1 LHTRGILI
9 ESLFLTEMILPQE
22 IMKNLTAAAKQKR
35 LSEAQIIGA
44 QTGVE
49 TAKLM
54 KESS

>member
-1 LHTRGILI
+1 
-9 ESLFLTEMILPQE
+9 MILPQE